1 MKYVPRLPFS
11 VVPALAIAAAA
22 ATAADRTPWKAPAR
36 AAGVTNPV
44 SADPTSISVG
54 KTLFTRECAS
64 CHGDSGKGN
73 GPDAADL
80 SRQPP
85 DFAAPPV
92 AAQTD
97 GELFWKITEGR
108 KPMPRFS
115 RTLRDDQ
122 RWHLVNFIRSIAARR
137 GG

>member
-1 MKYVPRLPFS
+1 MKYLHPLSLVIITA
-11 VVPALAIAAAA
+11 VTAAT
-22 ATAADRTPWKAPAR
+22 TAADRAQWKAPAR
-36 AAGVTNPV
+36 AAGVKNPV
-44 SADPTSISVG
+44 TADAASLSTG
-54 KTLFTRECAS
+54 KALFARECAS
-64 CHGDSGKGN
+64 CHGESGRGN

-108 KPMPRFS
+108 KPMPRFARS
-115 RTLRDDQ
+115 LRDDQ
-122 RWHLVNFIRSIAARR
+122 RWHLVNYIRSITARR